1 MKVQTDVD
9 TSRALLRLLNEAR
22 TEADELRKRLEKD
35 ERVLLSTRII
45 MGHELK
51 RPATAIRGYLDL
63 ALQQSGP
70 GVHGDVR
77 DAIKKA
83 QDECRLLDELSSFFL
98 RLLKVDGRR
107 AEGRREVVEMN
118 ECIEAVLDGLPE
130 TLHARERVSVHV
142 SPDAARFGSDAD
154 AVRIILENVIE
165 NALLYSNPE
174 DPVEVTVE
182 RAPDKRGVGP
192 ADLLKIRVVD
202 HGTGIPEEMI
212 NKIFKPFVRLHENTG
227 PGAGLGLTLVRSL
240 AELHGGSVFIR
251 SEEGRGTWVFVTVPE
266 MPETDRGAVLS

>member
-1 MKVQTDVD
+1 MKVRTDVD

-22 TEADELRKRLEKD
+22 READELRKRLEKD
-35 ERVLLSTRII
+35 ERVLLSTRMI

-70 GVHGDVR
+70 EVHGHVR
-77 DAIKKA
+77 DSIAKA

-107 AEGRREVVEMN
+107 AEGRREVVEIN
-118 ECIEAVLDGLPE
+118 ECMESVIDGLPE
-130 TLHARERVSVHV
+130 TLHAKERVSVRV
-142 SPDAARFGSDAD
+142 SPDAARFGSDTD
-154 AVRIILENVIE
+154 AVRMILENVIE
-165 NALLYSNPE
+165 NALLYSNSE
-174 DPVEVTVE
+174 DPVEVTIA
-182 RAPDKRGVGP
+182 RAPDKRGAGP

-202 HGTGIPEEMI
+202 HGVGIPEEMI

-251 SEEGRGTWVFVTVPE
+251 SEEGRGTRVFVTIPE
-266 MPETDRGAVLS
+266 MPETDRGAVL

>member
-118 ECIEAVLDGLPE
+118 ECIEAVLDSLPE

-212 NKIFKPFVRLHENTG
+212 NKIFKPFVKLHENTG

>member
-118 ECIEAVLDGLPE
+118 ECIEAVLDSLPE

-154 AVRIILENVIE
+154 AVRIILENIIE